1 MMQIL
6 SLSWI
11 LSLYLIPPIASQRYD
26 FDERCPVEAKLDPPS
41 MKRDPTSRRAFK
53 TIILQNI
60 STWKDCSVECCK
72 DWNCQTF
79 SFNYPTQHITL
90 TGQWINE
97 DSLRGDNPVTMEQ
110 DGKAISAIALDPKVA
125 YWANAKG
132 LIINSTHLWMSFDG
146 SSINN
151 RTGILKNN
159 NHSIVFSRVSFDPKN
174 FTQVFVKKKY
184 ENPTCT
190 LMDDIP
196 PLVHDTTSSRQ
207 TGVRSF
213 LPVTDPPFP
222 KSMSIKGC
230 IVHSKQI
237 FGVNGDEFPITW
249 AADGN
254 QYTGAGD
261 NTQKSGVSTPM
272 SFFKVMLDPTNPS
285 YPDKAFKE
293 MGKAIPING
302 PEAKKACPVWHSNI
316 ANLKSSGVLSIDGV
330 LYWAVSCFNYG
341 DDSLFNR
348 QRYGP
353 AWIVTSKDG
362 GLTWNQTATP
372 TDFFTGRLAAPRF
385 IQFGQEYSL
394 APDNYVYA
402 YFPGTE
408 GGAAFFS
415 SNDAIWLGR
424 VKKTSILHR
433 NSWEFYVGHHSNGE
447 IYWSKDDSI
456 AQHIFEFPLHTSTQQ
471 VNYHP
476 TLDRYIFANWAWVSM
491 DGNPKPDH
499 SSDEKHGRTARQRTQ
514 LTLFEGPKPWGP
526 FSVFYRNDNWH
537 GEDNSTGA
545 YTPVFPPAWMK
556 EKELW
561 MVSTQCCGIPQFPPT
576 NHYSFNAQR
585 VTWD

>member
-1 MMQIL
+1 MMTVLCFIC
-6 SLSWI
+6 I
-11 LSLYLIPPIASQRYD
+11 FFVYVVPPTFAQRYD
-26 FDERCPVEAKLDPPS
+26 FDERCPLETILDPLT
-41 MKRDPTSRRAFK
+41 MTRDPRSTASFK
-53 TIILQNI
+53 TIIL
-60 STWKDCSVECCK
+60 SEKATWKDCAVECCK

-79 SFNYPTQHITL
+79 IFYPPPTPGTL
-90 TGQWINE
+90 SGNWINH
-97 DSLRGDNPVTMEQ
+97 DSLRGDNPVMIEQ
-110 DGKAISAIALDPKVA
+110 KGKKISAIALDPAVA
-125 YWANAKG
+125 FWTTGDGMLVDEA
-132 LIINSTHLWMSFDG
+132 HLWMSFDK
-146 SSINN
+146 STRNN
-151 RTGILKNN
+151 RTGVLGHNN
-159 NHSIVFSRVSFDPKN
+159 DSIVFSRLSWDPKN
-174 FTQVFVKKKY
+174 FTQVFSKSKDQNQCV
-184 ENPTCT
+184 

-196 PLVHDTTSSRQ
+196 PLVPYSGSFRQ
-207 TGVRSF
+207 TGVRAF
-213 LPVTDPPFP
+213 LPVSDPPFP
-222 KSMSIKGC
+222 NSTVIKNC
-230 IVHSKQI
+230 VVHPKQI
-237 FGVNGDEFPITW
+237 LGVNGDEFPITW

-261 NTQKSGVSTPM
+261 NHQRSGVATPM

-285 YPDKAFKE
+285 YPDKAFE
-293 MGKAIPING
+293 ERGKAIPING
-302 PEAKKACPVWHSNI
+302 PEAKKVCPTWHSNI
-316 ANLKSSGVLSIDGV
+316 ANLKSSGVLSINGI

-362 GLTWNQTATP
+362 GLTWDQTATP

-385 IQFGQEYSL
+385 IQFGQEYNL
-394 APDNYVYA
+394 APDDYVYA

-424 VKKTSILHR
+424 VNKTHILQR
-433 NSWEFYVGHHSNGE
+433 DAWEFYVGPHSNGE
-447 IYWSKDDSI
+447 IYWSQDDSI

-499 SSDEKHGRTARQRTQ
+499 SPDEKHGRTARQRTQ
-514 LTLFEGPKPWGP
+514 LTLFESPKPWGP

-556 EKELW
+556 KKELW
-561 MVSTQCCGIPQFPPT
+561 MVSTQCCGTPQFPPT
-576 NHYSFNAQR
+576 NNYFFNAQL
-585 VTWD
+585 VTWN